1 MPDGCKGL
9 RGVDVLNEYYG
20 LFSQAV
26 VNRRHGLFSEWICSF
41 VSLQRCKREREY
53 WSTFFL
59 LLSLKSKSISVMT
72 MLDGCMK
79 GAERCRYTKGI
90 ICVYSSR

>member
-20 LFSQAV
+20 LFSQVV

-41 VSLQRCKREREY
+41 VSLQRCKRE
-53 WSTFFL
+53 SIGALFFCYYL
-59 LLSLKSKSISVMT
+59 LRAK
-72 MLDGCMK
+72 
-79 GAERCRYTKGI
+79 AFR
-90 ICVYSSR
+90 